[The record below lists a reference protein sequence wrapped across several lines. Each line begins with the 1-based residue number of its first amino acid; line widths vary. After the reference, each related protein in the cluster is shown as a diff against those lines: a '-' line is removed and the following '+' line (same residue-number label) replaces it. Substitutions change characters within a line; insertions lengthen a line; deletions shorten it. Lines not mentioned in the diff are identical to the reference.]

1 MNDINFLPPVFVEE
15 QVRHHRVYR
24 EFVWVGV
31 TLLVIVGW
39 YASSRGSL
47 DSLESYANALR
58 DEATAVRDQVSEME
72 KLKIQQ
78 KSLLHQVKIQR
89 ELTQPINTTSV
100 LATLAKLMSPSM
112 ALTSLEVQGT
122 RPVPAPAPPKL
133 KEGEVPP
140 PPKPVQRQ
148 ILRLE
153 FVGLAPSDVEVA
165 NFVGRLSDH
174 PLFTN
179 VKMIYSRATVVAE
192 LQAREFRIELEV
204 PLDRDYK
211 VAEGKEVALAD

>member
-1 MNDINFLPPVFVEE
+1 MNEINFLPQVFIE
-15 QVRHHRVYR
+15 QQTRHHRVHR
-24 EFVWVGV
+24 ELVWVAV
-31 TLLVIVGW
+31 TLLAIVGW

-58 DEATAVRDQVSEME
+58 DEADAVRDQVSEME
-72 KLKIQQ
+72 KLRIQQ

-100 LATLAKLMSPSM
+100 LATVAKLMSPSM
-112 ALTSLEVQGT
+112 ALTSLELQGT

-133 KEGEVPP
+133 KEGEVAP
-140 PPKPVQRQ
+140 PPKPAQRQ

-153 FVGLAPSDVEVA
+153 FIGLAPSDVEIA

-174 PLFTN
+174 QLFSN
-179 VKMIYSRATVVAE
+179 VKMIYSRATVVTE

-211 VAEGKEVALAD
+211 VAESKEVALAD